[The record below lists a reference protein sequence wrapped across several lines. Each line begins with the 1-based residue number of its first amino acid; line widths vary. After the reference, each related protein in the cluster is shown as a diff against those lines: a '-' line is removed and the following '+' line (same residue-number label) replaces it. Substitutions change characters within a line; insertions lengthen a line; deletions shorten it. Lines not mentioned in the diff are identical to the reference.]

1 MRQAIIWINDRI
13 YAEQSAPVNTVKG
26 TCFMV
31 ECTQHTNGLS
41 QGIFCV
47 ITAHL
52 DRNIIMNKDSIA
64 RTPTTATKSLMA
76 VHFASG
82 AYHVLQCVHMTQIQI
97 MRNLNFLGLEWKCID
112 YPRWCRVIDVMF
124 IFLASVYG
132 TPPTKN
138 GWWIHYLIIFIQIN
152 DAKHIHWQST
162 GKVPES

>member
-1 MRQAIIWINDRI
+1 
-13 YAEQSAPVNTVKG
+13 
-26 TCFMV
+26 MV

-52 DRNIIMNKDSIA
+52 DRNIIMNKDFIA

-82 AYHVLQCVHMTQIQI
+82 AYHVLQCVLVTQIQI

-112 YPRWCRVIDVMF
+112 YPRWWLLQNDAVSSMSCLSFWHRFMER
-124 IFLASVYG
+124 
-132 TPPTKN
+132 PPPKKKKKKPKKNKN

-152 DAKHIHWQST
+152 DAKHIHCQSN
-162 GKVPES
+162 GKVPESWMKDI